1 MRNEGKPPVKDKIFV
16 KNLIVPCRVGVT
28 KEERKERQNIV
39 IDIDIFSDLSLAGA
53 TEDLNNSIDYAEIQE
68 KVTAVVTNG
77 EFKLLE
83 SLAQAVALLILKNP
97 LTFQVTVAVKKEK
110 YGQKPAMG
118 IEITRDRNG

>member
-1 MRNEGKPPVKDKIFV
+1 MKDKIFV

-68 KVTAVVTNG
+68 KVTAVVING